1 MASPITPTVAIS
13 TALRHR
19 GPPGSL
25 LQRGIY
31 FQDVAISGDPQ
42 DPHFPL
48 AGPHGQAAAPLS
60 ICQIPWDRL
69 PLDESDLRL

>member
-1 MASPITPTVAIS
+1 MALPITPTIAIS
-13 TALRHR
+13 DSAPAPGASRVTPTAQDIFSRCSYFR
-19 GPPGSL
+19 GLTEP
-25 LQRGIY
+25 
-31 FQDVAISGDPQ
+31 A
-42 DPHFPL
+42 FPL

>member
-1 MASPITPTVAIS
+1 MALPITPMIAIS

-25 LQRGIY
+25 LQRRIY
-31 FQDVAISGDPQ
+31 FQDVAILGDPQ
-42 DPHFPL
+42 NPHSPL

-69 PLDESDLRL
+69 PLDESDLKL